1 MDFKSLAIRANVA
14 ALTGGAVGIALAV
27 DGFGVWALVAQQ
39 LTAAAVSLVL
49 YWSLGRWV
57 PRLRFSRAHSR
68 ELLGFSVNVFVANM
82 GGFLNRRADALLMG
96 LFFGPV
102 VVGIYR
108 LADRLVDVLLELTM
122 RPVGAVSL
130 PHFSRLQTDPE
141 ALRQGV
147 RSCMRV
153 AVLATVPAML
163 ILAAC
168 SDYILAVFGPEWTVG
183 GAALK
188 LLAVV
193 GIAKALVFFSGPL
206 LFALGKP
213 GFRAVMLWVLAA
225 ASAATVVFVAIP
237 LESQPAG
244 DQLLGMAA
252 SRAVLFLLVVI
263 PVNLVIISRLTGLSA
278 KELLRGTPAPLVAG
292 LVAVGAVA
300 GLQALGLLGDV
311 PAVAA
316 LIITL
321 GVATVITVGGLMLL
335 DGSARRAVRGVG
347 QGIAVRLR
355 RARSD
360 AQASST

>member
-1 MDFKSLAIRANVA
+1 
-14 ALTGGAVGIALAV
+14 
-27 DGFGVWALVAQQ
+27 
-39 LTAAAVSLVL
+39 
-49 YWSLGRWV
+49 
-57 PRLRFSRAHSR
+57 
-68 ELLGFSVNVFVANM
+68 
-82 GGFLNRRADALLMG
+82 
-96 LFFGPV
+96 
-102 VVGIYR
+102 
-108 LADRLVDVLLELTM
+108 
-122 RPVGAVSL
+122 
-130 PHFSRLQTDPE
+130 
-141 ALRQGV
+141 
-147 RSCMRV
+147 MRV
-153 AVLATVPAML
+153 AVLATVPAMF

-168 SDYILAVFGPEWTVG
+168 SDYVLAVFGPEWTVG
-183 GAALK
+183 DTALK
-188 LLAVV
+188 LLAIV

-237 LESQPAG
+237 LQSQPEG

-335 DGSARRAVRGVG
+335 DGSTRRAVRGVG

>member
-1 MDFKSLAIRANVA
+1 
-14 ALTGGAVGIALAV
+14 
-27 DGFGVWALVAQQ
+27 
-39 LTAAAVSLVL
+39 
-49 YWSLGRWV
+49 
-57 PRLRFSRAHSR
+57 
-68 ELLGFSVNVFVANM
+68 
-82 GGFLNRRADALLMG
+82 MG
-96 LFFGPV
+96 LFFGPA

-168 SDYILAVFGPEWTVG
+168 SDYMLAVFGPEWTVG

-213 GFRAVMLWVLAA
+213 GFRAVMLWVLAV

-237 LESQPAG
+237 LESQPAS
-244 DQLLGMAA
+244 DQLIGMAA
-252 SRAVLFLLVVI
+252 SRAVLFVLVVI
-263 PVNLVIISRLTGLSA
+263 PVNLVIISRLTGLTA

-311 PAVAA
+311 PAVVA

-355 RARSD
+355 RARSG